1 MAFIRTIMGDI
12 TPEEFGVCDA
22 HEHLFR
28 AGGPEVDHD
37 KDFKLDDYEASV
49 KEVQEWYE
57 CGGRSMVLMVL
68 WGVGEMC
75 RIQFAWQNI
84 LRGKYI
90 L

>member
-49 KEVQEWYE
+49 K
-57 CGGRSMVLMVL
+57 RSSRMV
-68 WGVGEMC
+68 
-75 RIQFAWQNI
+75 
-84 LRGKYI
+84 
-90 L
+90 